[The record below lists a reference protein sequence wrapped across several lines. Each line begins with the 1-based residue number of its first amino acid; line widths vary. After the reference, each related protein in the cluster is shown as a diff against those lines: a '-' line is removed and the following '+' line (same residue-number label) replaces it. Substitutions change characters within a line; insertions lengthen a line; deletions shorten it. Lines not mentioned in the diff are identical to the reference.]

1 MSESKY
7 NHGGSNKIKVSAT
20 EISVPKLSF
29 HGNQTTRRGGQEL
42 PTNFVDWSKN
52 IKLHLEK
59 EFPFEGQFIELNSY
73 YSYPEPD
80 LIEIL
85 DKVAIPQLVENEGNN
100 NLEQINAAKAENKRI
115 KELNRITMARNDNA
129 YKLHDEKLRKV
140 PEKREAMFSAML
152 PTISEGSLARMEHMV
167 ENFRENVI
175 GNRDPKGLWDAVVAT
190 HSVINSGVK
199 YLDSFEALKTLVN
212 MRMHRS
218 EEPYLYRD
226 RLQRQ
231 LTVYNTISGED
242 KLEIN
247 SQLMACIFFKGLDG
261 RFDKFSND
269 TLNDAIRE
277 IKQFPNNLEG
287 IYTYANQF
295 VSMSSH
301 QTNNNGNNNNN
312 NNSSKAS
319 NSHSTSSSS
328 NTATNNETQ
337 VTSSVY
343 TTMSNTPVA
352 KSKKRKNGGSDKSAT
367 TTPSNET
374 VKTESMKNADGK
386 FIHPKTGEVLKCGH
400 KGCGGNHYTSK
411 CPKKNKKVRID
422 SSVNVVTDS
431 NVFAEIINN
440 EDEYLV
446 ELLDNCCSNNLQM
459 VNNLVHVSKL
469 IQLEQPFEIG
479 VGGKLVK
486 FNHSCETK
494 YFGRAYF
501 SEEAPHTIWSQSN
514 VASLYEIESFD
525 NTRGMRVI
533 LKNGKSIE
541 FHSDPQY
548 GGLMIR
554 RSKIDKKQTSNE
566 DNASMVFVQSV
577 QESMKGFTNDEIK
590 RAKLVQDFIEQ
601 QGFISEKNILHII
614 SKGTWVNLPFTSK
627 DVINRRLI
635 YGHVIP
641 TLKGK
646 GKKVAQENILMEEI
660 PRKVV
665 SAVELLLDFMFVNGI
680 PFLVSLGVPQHFGI
694 VSHAVKGR
702 GMASIWSLLEYQIHF
717 WTSNLFT
724 VRRVR
729 MDLEGGLMPLIPR
742 LNGLGII
749 VANAS
754 PGDHV
759 PKVERLIQTIKGT
772 VRSLKASVPIEWP
785 KIVIVNAVYF
795 AMKCFNL
802 SPSSA
807 VPDGE
812 IPWTR
817 VLGFKPDYKRES
829 RAAFMHPAEA
839 QVPDPNNS
847 MAERTTTVFNLGP
860 EIGSKTGA
868 YIFFNPLSSPNKVIS
883 RSQFTLVPFSNYH
896 VALIKRVVSDEKSPI
911 KNQSELIFSRGINGQ
926 PLEYLPEEENDFSHP
941 GDGRILIDTYR
952 SLHEVRGVLPDPN
965 NDNQPQADGQNGQDD
980 ELNTHLEEEP
990 NNPSR
995 GEIANEEQQVMHHLG
1010 PSQTN
1015 SEQNTDKEVSQSEA
1029 ILDHQM
1035 LDQESGNV
1043 ALSGVLHQM
1052 LENSQE
1058 DIHHMLDRTD
1068 GAPQSNIEQ
1077 QESSSSHATGLL
1089 GTGVAG
1095 TTTQNQ
1101 TPNSDD
1107 SNSHFPG
1114 RIVDNNIIIEDQG
1127 VNKFAKASDINGD
1140 APNESNDDSRM
1151 VDGLNG
1157 LKWKVSASSKR
1168 VSKPNSKY
1176 IYRIN
1181 NPNEHNIKVDQRK
1194 VEVYRVTQTPKQAI
1208 KEKGQVAIDALY
1220 KEISNLDRLKA
1231 FKPVKRSSLTMKQIK
1246 SIINTFTFM
1255 EDKFDPTSKEYIKTK
1270 ARMVANGKKQRAM
1283 EKFKKVHG
1291 ISDASNY
1298 SPTVQTQS
1306 LFMGAAKER
1315 RFVGSLDVPT
1325 AYIHAAYPDDD
1336 NEKDKVFIKL
1346 NSHKS
1351 KILVEIHPEYKQ
1363 YLLPDGGMVVQLL
1376 KALYGL
1382 LDSAKLWNDEFTNTL
1397 TQDGYIQNEYDACV
1411 FNKVVDEVQV
1421 SVYVH
1426 VDDLMVTS
1434 KNEDLIKDLHR
1445 VLQNKYGTMQLN
1457 LGKVHSFLGMTFDFT
1472 EDGKVK
1478 IKMDKFIKELLEKAK
1493 IHGNANTPAG
1503 ENLFDVREN
1512 LEILG
1517 SDEHEECH
1525 SLVASLLYLS
1535 KRTRPDILTAVGF
1548 LTRRVNKFNDNDKKK
1563 LHRVFKYLNWTKDL
1577 EFTLCFNREFQV
1589 ISSVDAAYG
1598 VTHDFKSMSGATTSL
1613 GGGSLHA
1620 QSKAQ
1625 SLTTKSSFEA
1635 ELVSLSD
1642 YGGRVIWTQ
1651 NFLRAQGY
1659 EVQPAR
1665 IEQDN
1670 QGTMAAIQKGNPPS
1684 DRSRHINIRYFW
1696 LTDLIKSDEV
1706 TVNYV
1711 PTDLMISDILTK
1723 PLQGEK
1729 FKRFRNKLLGIEER
1743 ADTCYL
1749 IMMGSI

>member
-1 MSESKY
+1 
-7 NHGGSNKIKVSAT
+7 
-20 EISVPKLSF
+20 
-29 HGNQTTRRGGQEL
+29 
-42 PTNFVDWSKN
+42 
-52 IKLHLEK
+52 
-59 EFPFEGQFIELNSY
+59 
-73 YSYPEPD
+73 
-80 LIEIL
+80 
-85 DKVAIPQLVENEGNN
+85 
-100 NLEQINAAKAENKRI
+100 
-115 KELNRITMARNDNA
+115 
-129 YKLHDEKLRKV
+129 
-140 PEKREAMFSAML
+140 
-152 PTISEGSLARMEHMV
+152 
-167 ENFRENVI
+167 
-175 GNRDPKGLWDAVVAT
+175 
-190 HSVINSGVK
+190 
-199 YLDSFEALKTLVN
+199 
-212 MRMHRS
+212 
-218 EEPYLYRD
+218 
-226 RLQRQ
+226 
-231 LTVYNTISGED
+231 
-242 KLEIN
+242 
-247 SQLMACIFFKGLDG
+247 
-261 RFDKFSND
+261 
-269 TLNDAIRE
+269 
-277 IKQFPNNLEG
+277 
-287 IYTYANQF
+287 
-295 VSMSSH
+295 
-301 QTNNNGNNNNN
+301 
-312 NNSSKAS
+312 
-319 NSHSTSSSS
+319 
-328 NTATNNETQ
+328 
-337 VTSSVY
+337 
-343 TTMSNTPVA
+343 
-352 KSKKRKNGGSDKSAT
+352 
-367 TTPSNET
+367 
-374 VKTESMKNADGK
+374 
-386 FIHPKTGEVLKCGH
+386 
-400 KGCGGNHYTSK
+400 
-411 CPKKNKKVRID
+411 
-422 SSVNVVTDS
+422 
-431 NVFAEIINN
+431 
-440 EDEYLV
+440 
-446 ELLDNCCSNNLQM
+446 M

-554 RSKIDKKQTSNE
+554 RSKIDKKQASTE
-566 DNASMVFVQSV
+566 DSSGASMVFVQSV

-601 QGFISEKNILHII
+601 QGFISEKNILQII

-665 SAVELLLDFMFVNGI
+665 SEVELLLDFMFVNGI

-729 MDLEGGLMPLIPR
+729 MDLEGGLMPLTPR

-868 YIFFNPLSSPNKVIS
+868 YIFFNPLSPNKVIS

-896 VALIKRVVSDEKSPI
+896 VALIKRVVSDEKNPV

-926 PLEYLPEEENDFSHP
+926 PLEYLPEENDFSHP
-941 GDGRILIDTYR
+941 DDGRILIDTYR

-965 NDNQPQADGQNGQDD
+965 NDNQPQEADGQNGQD
-980 ELNTHLEEEP
+980 ELNIHLEEEP

-1010 PSQTN
+1010 PSQIN

-1052 LENSQE
+1052 LENNQE

-1089 GTGVAG
+1089 GTEVAG
-1095 TTTQNQ
+1095 TTQYNQ

-1107 SNSHFPG
+1107 SSHSPG
-1114 RIVDNNIIIEDQG
+1114 RSVDNNIIIEDQG
-1127 VNKFAKASDINGD
+1127 VNNFAKASDINGD
-1140 APNESNDDSRM
+1140 APTESNDDNRM
-1151 VDGLNG
+1151 VEGLNG
-1157 LKWKVSASSKR
+1157 LKWKISASSKR

-1181 NPNEHNIKVDQRK
+1181 HPNEHNIKVDQRK

-1208 KEKGQVAIDALY
+1208 AEKGQVAIDALY

-1306 LFMGAAKER
+1306 LFMGAGIAAKER
-1315 RFVGSLDVPT
+1315 RFVGSLD
-1325 AYIHAAYPDDD
+1325 
-1336 NEKDKVFIKL
+1336 
-1346 NSHKS
+1346 
-1351 KILVEIHPEYKQ
+1351 
-1363 YLLPDGGMVVQLL
+1363 
-1376 KALYGL
+1376 
-1382 LDSAKLWNDEFTNTL
+1382 
-1397 TQDGYIQNEYDACV
+1397 
-1411 FNKVVDEVQV
+1411 
-1421 SVYVH
+1421 
-1426 VDDLMVTS
+1426 
-1434 KNEDLIKDLHR
+1434 
-1445 VLQNKYGTMQLN
+1445 
-1457 LGKVHSFLGMTFDFT
+1457 
-1472 EDGKVK
+1472 
-1478 IKMDKFIKELLEKAK
+1478 
-1493 IHGNANTPAG
+1493 
-1503 ENLFDVREN
+1503 
-1512 LEILG
+1512 
-1517 SDEHEECH
+1517 
-1525 SLVASLLYLS
+1525 
-1535 KRTRPDILTAVGF
+1535 RTRPDILTAVGF
-1548 LTRRVNKFNDNDKKK
+1548 LTRRVNKFNDDDKKK
-1563 LHRVFKYLNWTKDL
+1563 LHRVFKYLNGTKDL

-1743 ADTCYL
+1743 TDTCYL